1 MKTTKK
7 FWNYLDMFI
16 HIVIVLVI
24 IVATYYVCEYLE
36 RYIYRYTVFP
46 FVAFICVFTLGVIL
60 GNSLEKTSKL
70 KPVGFFS
77 KKMSKARK
85 KKKAYIFKD
94 DEETY
99 IPRKQIVEEIKSGNI
114 VHVKKYKN
122 SDFDESDFEDIYNI
136 DISDILDSKMDEQ
149 SGEKNQ

>member
-1 MKTTKK
+1 MKTSKK

-16 HIVIVLVI
+16 HSFVVLAI
-24 IVATYYVCEYLE
+24 IVATYYVCEHLE

-60 GNSLEKTSKL
+60 GNSLEKTSKA

-77 KKMSKARK
+77 KKMAKSRK
-85 KKKAYIFKD
+85 KKKVYIFKD

-122 SDFDESDFEDIYNI
+122 SDLDESDFEDIYNI

-149 SGEKNQ
+149 NEEKE